1 MHKKALKIFQISSFL
16 LMSIHPLISLLC
28 NLFKTTPRIQWF
40 VYIYIFIG
48 GGGRGASLAAQM
60 IKNLT
65 AVQETWVWSLSQED
79 LLEKETA
86 THASIQAWR
95 IPWIGWIVH
104 GITKSW
110 MWLSNFHFSWTPWEF
125 SLIFHGFKYVDSSH
139 HDRQEEKRK
148 WRSGK
153 GFLVFQILP
162 SHLKSCEYTSMRVS
176 AIFWMILKQSILL
189 ILNSNIS

>member
-1 MHKKALKIFQISSFL
+1 MNERVNPGWELSRTGKESVCNTGDPSLIPGSGRSAGEGIG
-16 LMSIHPLISLLC
+16 HPLQYSWAYL
-28 NLFKTTPRIQWF
+28 
-40 VYIYIFIG
+40 V
-48 GGGRGASLAAQM
+48 AQLVRNAPAM
-60 IKNLT
+60 R
-65 AVQETWVWSLSQED
+65 ETWVWSLGWED
-79 LLEKETA
+79 LLEKEMA

-104 GITKSW
+104 GVTKSW

-125 SLIFHGFKYVDSSH
+125 SLIFHGFKYVDSSP